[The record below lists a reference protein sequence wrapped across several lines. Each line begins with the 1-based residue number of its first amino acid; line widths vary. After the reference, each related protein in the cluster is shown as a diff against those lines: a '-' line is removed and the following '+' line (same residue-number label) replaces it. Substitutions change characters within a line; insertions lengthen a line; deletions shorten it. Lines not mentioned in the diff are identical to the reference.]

1 MEPHVRWCERSENES
16 RKKLLRFPPTRFFYP
31 SIGIS
36 VFLLNLI
43 FWNPQ
48 HKRNSSAKILNLWHI
63 TKQFILN
70 KVDLPTYSLLYARKY
85 LILQAKFSIMIDN
98 IRIRNYKSIVD
109 LTLELGRFNVIIG
122 TNGCGKSNI
131 LEAITLGSLA
141 ISDNADLGRL
151 ATYGIRVTDKDMMVN
166 AFEDTDDNWNDRIL
180 LEIAG
185 DNKDW
190 NTDIALS
197 YDEKWNKW
205 DKTEPNAYKIISQNY
220 ESENGEVSDKIVPY
234 KEYHQLYKKLI
245 DKPTFRSF
253 LTYSPNENVMREM
266 VRTVSVY
273 PLGVH
278 GEGLFQYLKLI
289 KAQQLFP
296 VINEGLRMLDWFED
310 VSPAD
315 ELLSNEFD
323 VIITDKY
330 LKETL
335 HSFDQRSTNE
345 GFLYLLFYLTLF
357 NSQDTPPFFA
367 VDNIETSF
375 NPGLCQSLTRYLTR
389 ASKDNEKQVILT
401 THNPYIL
408 DGMDLSSDEQ
418 RLFVCRRDIDGHT
431 KIERVKYR
439 ENRKMSLSELWMSGL
454 IGALP
459 DNF

>member
-1 MEPHVRWCERSENES
+1 M
-16 RKKLLRFPPTRFFYP
+16 LF
-31 SIGIS
+31 
-36 VFLLNLI
+36 
-43 FWNPQ
+43 
-48 HKRNSSAKILNLWHI
+48 
-63 TKQFILN
+63 
-70 KVDLPTYSLLYARKY
+70 ARKC
-85 LILQAKFSIMIDN
+85 LILPAKFSVMIDS

-122 TNGCGKSNI
+122 TNGCGKSNL

-151 ATYGIRVTDKDMMVN
+151 STYGIRVTEPDMMVN
-166 AFEDTDDNWNDRIL
+166 AFEDTDVDLNEHIQ

-185 DNKDW
+185 DNKKW
-190 NTDIALS
+190 STDIALS

-205 DKTEPNAYKIISQNY
+205 EKIEPNAYKIISQNY
-220 ESENGEVSDKIVPY
+220 KNEHGDVPDKIVPY
-234 KEYHQLYKKLI
+234 EEYHQLYKELI

-266 VRTVSVY
+266 VRTVTVY

-278 GEGLFQYLKLI
+278 GEGLFQYLKLT
-289 KAQQLFP
+289 KTQHLFP
-296 VINEGLRMLDWFED
+296 IINEGLRMLDWFEG

-315 ELLSNEFD
+315 NLLSNEFD
-323 VIITDKY
+323 VKITDKY

-367 VDNIETSF
+367 IDNIETSF
-375 NPGLCQSLTRYLTR
+375 NPGLCQNLTKYLTH
-389 ASKDNEKQVILT
+389 ASEDNGKQVLLT

-408 DGMDLSSDEQ
+408 DGLDLSDDEQ

-439 ENRKMSLSELWMSGL
+439 EDRKMSLSELWMSGL

>member
-1 MEPHVRWCERSENES
+1 M
-16 RKKLLRFPPTRFFYP
+16 
-31 SIGIS
+31 
-36 VFLLNLI
+36 
-43 FWNPQ
+43 
-48 HKRNSSAKILNLWHI
+48 A
-63 TKQFILN
+63 
-70 KVDLPTYSLLYARKY
+70 YSLLFTRKC
-85 LILQAKFSIMIDN
+85 LILQAKFSIMIDS

-141 ISDNADLGRL
+141 NSGNADIGRL
-151 ATYGIRVTDKDMMVN
+151 ATYGIRVTEKDMMIN
-166 AFEDTDDNWNDRIL
+166 AFEDTDDNRNDYIQL
-180 LEIAG
+180 KIAG
-185 DNKDW
+185 DNKKYET
-190 NTDIALS
+190 NIVLE

-205 DKTEPNAYKIISQNY
+205 GNVDSKEYKIIS
-220 ESENGEVSDKIVPY
+220 ESYKKIYGKNINEIFPY
-234 KEYHQLYKKLI
+234 KKYQELREELI
-245 DKPTFRSF
+245 EKPTFLRF

-278 GEGLFQYLKLI
+278 GEGLFQYLKLT
-289 KAQQLFP
+289 KAQHLFP
-296 VINEGLRMLDWFED
+296 IINEGLRMLDWFEN

-323 VIITDKY
+323 VTITDKY
-330 LKETL
+330 LKDTL

-375 NPGLCQSLTRYLTR
+375 NPGLCQSITRYLADT
-389 ASKDNEKQVILT
+389 SKKNEKQVILT

-408 DGMDLSSDEQ
+408 DGLNLSNDEQ